1 MMRLGVSLIALI
13 GAVLPLSVSAQQK
26 DLTLPPFTAAYEP
39 ATVDERGMWM
49 EADEAEKALAVSR
62 FRIEDEELTSFIR
75 RVLCQTVGQDRCI
88 GVRIY
93 VLDVPAFN
101 ATMAPNGTMTVWSG
115 LLLRVRSE
123 AELGAVL
130 GHEFGHFELR
140 HSLKGFQARR
150 STTNALAWVQVLGG
164 IAQTDTRDLQVD
176 LIGSMFRFNRE
187 QEKEADV
194 IGLRYLASSDYPSRA
209 ASEVWQHLMEEAD
222 ATAAGRK
229 VEKRD
234 RYAAGFFDTH
244 PTNLD
249 RADYLLQE
257 SLKFGDRGDPKA
269 REYYAKIA
277 RFLPRFLAT
286 QVKLNDF
293 SGTEYVLNG
302 IATTTG
308 WTGEL
313 LQARADMFAA
323 RGNPRDLITA
333 TTLYL
338 NAIDAGYRRP
348 ETLRG
353 LGLSLIKSGQRT
365 EGGKYLKEYLAQLPD
380 APDARLIQ
388 MYIPSSDG
396 SR

>member
-1 MMRLGVSLIALI
+1 MRFPSSFLSMIGSIALLQ
-13 GAVLPLSVSAQQK
+13 GSAQAK
-26 DLTLPPFTAAYEP
+26 DIPLPPFTTGYEP
-39 ATVDERGMWM
+39 RSVDERGMWM
-49 EADEAEKALAVSR
+49 EADETEKALSVSR
-62 FRIEDEELTSFIR
+62 FRIDDEELNGFVR
-75 RVLCQTVGQDRCI
+75 KVLCDTVGQDRCN

-115 LLLRVRSE
+115 LLLRARSE

-140 HSLKGFQARR
+140 HSLQGFQNRR
-150 STTNALAWVQVLGG
+150 STSDALAWVQVLGG
-164 IAQTDTRDLQVD
+164 IAQRDTRDLQIN
-176 LIGSMFRFNRE
+176 LIGSMFRFNRS
-187 QEKEADV
+187 QEKDADL
-194 IGLRYLASSDYPSRA
+194 IGLQYLGSSAYPSRS

-229 VEKRD
+229 VDKKH
-234 RYAAGFFDTH
+234 RYTAGFFDTH
-244 PTNLD
+244 PTDLD

-257 SLKFGDRGDPKA
+257 SLKFGDSGDA
-269 REYYAKIA
+269 RAKQYYTAIAK
-277 RFLPRFLAT
+277 FLPRFLAT

-293 SGTEYVLNG
+293 NGTEYIISG
-302 IATTTG
+302 IAATTG

-338 NAIDAGYRRP
+338 NAMDAGYRRP

-353 LGLSLIKSGQRT
+353 LGLSLVKGGQRT
-365 EGGKYLKEYLAQLPD
+365 EGGRYLKEYLNEVPD
-380 APDARLIQ
+380 APDAKLIR
-388 MYIPSSDG
+388 MYIPSSNG
-396 SR
+396 GK